1 MLHLVDSPLDD
12 DDDAL
17 RFLALQ
23 QKDLTPVVGFRFYQ
37 RCHLFNHEFRD
48 GLEGTQVVDVAEQD
62 LLGLFIPITTCKY
75 F

>member
-1 MLHLVDSPLDD
+1 MLHLVDSTLDD

-37 RCHLFNHEFRD
+37 RCHLLNHELRD
-48 GLEGTQVVDVAEQD
+48 GLERAQVVYVAE
-62 LLGLFIPITTCKY
+62 
-75 F
+75 